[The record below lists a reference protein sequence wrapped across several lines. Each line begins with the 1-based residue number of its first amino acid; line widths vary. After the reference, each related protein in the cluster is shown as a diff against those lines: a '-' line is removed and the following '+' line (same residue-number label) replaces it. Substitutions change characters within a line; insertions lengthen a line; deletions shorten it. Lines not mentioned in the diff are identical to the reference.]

1 VFRKLLNNYYY
12 GKSGKGDYRK
22 GDLPQNRWQQFRE
35 ILRVRLAGLFRLNLM
50 TALAF
55 VPAIYVLIITL
66 NALFAH
72 LIIIAEVAADQAAA
86 SAEYLAIF
94 NNSSQ
99 EVYSILF
106 TGCLLLIPAIAITGP
121 VQAGMALVT
130 RNWARDEHAFV
141 WSDFLDALKA
151 NWKQAL
157 GVSLI
162 TGLLPLVV
170 LVSYQFYGAMA
181 QNSVFFVLPQMLVVG
196 LGIIWILM
204 LVHLYPMLVTY
215 DMNFKT
221 LVRNA
226 LLLALG
232 RLPHTAGVRLVM
244 LVPSGIAIIVSLTT
258 PHWMYAVMALAGYY
272 LLIGNALAR
281 FVYAAFTNA
290 VFDRFI
296 NVRIPGAQVNRG
308 LADPEDLDDLYE
320 DEGPEDGMETASAPG
335 DSPGSLV

>member
-1 VFRKLLNNYYY
+1 MFRKLLNSYYY

-22 GDLPQNRWQQFRE
+22 TDLPQNRWQQFRE
-35 ILRVRLAGLFRLNLM
+35 MLRVRLAGLFRLNLI
-50 TALAF
+50 TALAY
-55 VPAIYVLIITL
+55 VPTIYVLIITL
-66 NALFAH
+66 SALLTH
-72 LIIIAEVAADQAAA
+72 LSVVAEVAADQAAA

-94 NNSSQ
+94 NNSAQ

-141 WSDFLDALKA
+141 WGDFLDAVKA

-157 GVSLI
+157 GASLI
-162 TGLLPLVV
+162 TGLIPLVV

-181 QNSVFFVLPQMLVVG
+181 QNSAFFVVPQMLVVG
-196 LGIIWILM
+196 LGLVWM
-204 LVHLYPMLVTY
+204 LSLVYLYPMMVTY
-215 DMNFKT
+215 QMAFRT
-221 LVRNA
+221 LLRNS

-232 RLPHTAGVRLVM
+232 RLPHTAGVRLLM
-244 LVPSGIAIIVSLTT
+244 LIPTAIALIVSLMT
-258 PHWMYAVMALAGYY
+258 PNWMYAVMALAGYY

-281 FVYAAFTNA
+281 FFYAAFSNA
-290 VFDRFI
+290 MFDRFI

-308 LADPEDLDDLYE
+308 LADREGMDEEEE
-320 DEGPEDGMETASAPG
+320 DEPEASAVPE